1 MTSLP
6 NPKRLFNQRKAL
18 GQHYL
23 RDKRYLGSVLR
34 AARLSP
40 TDTVIEIGPGRGV
53 LTSELIN
60 RVRRVV
66 AVELDS
72 ALVKGLRDRFESTS
86 NLEVVEGDARLVHPQ
101 TLLGGL
107 EPYKVVANLP
117 YYAASRIVRSF
128 LESTHRP
135 QLLVVMVQKEV
146 ATQMVARPGKMT
158 LLSVG
163 IQFFGEP
170 RVVTSIPPKAFNPPP
185 KVMSSIVSIQVYEQP
200 PIEVDDI
207 SRFFSFVRGGFSA
220 PRKQLRN
227 SLTHGLGST
236 PIEMEK
242 LLHRSNIQS
251 TRRAETLSMT
261 EWGVLYREWNYTNV
275 DY

>member
-1 MTSLP
+1 LTSVP
-6 NPKRLFNQRKAL
+6 SPRRLFNTRKAL

-23 RDKRYLGSVLR
+23 RDRRYLGPVLR
-34 AARLSP
+34 AAQLLSN
-40 TDTVIEIGPGRGV
+40 DTVIEVGPGRGV

-66 AVELDS
+66 AVELDP
-72 ALVKGLRDRFESTS
+72 ALVQGLRNRFESAS

-128 LESTHRP
+128 LESAHSP
-135 QLLVVMVQKEV
+135 QLLVIMVQKEV
-146 ATQMVARPGKMT
+146 AKQMVAPPGKMT

-163 IQFFGEP
+163 IQVFGEP
-170 RVVTSIPPKAFNPPP
+170 RIVTSIPPKAFSPPP
-185 KVMSSIVSIQVYEQP
+185 KVMSSIVSIKVYEQP
-200 PIEVDDI
+200 AIQVDDI
-207 SRFFSFVRGGFSA
+207 TRFFSFVRGGFSA

-227 SLTHGLGST
+227 SLSHGLGST
-236 PIEMEK
+236 PVQWEN
-242 LLHRSNIQS
+242 LLHRANIQP
-251 TRRAETLSMT
+251 TRRAETLSIA
-261 EWGVLYREWNYTNV
+261 EWGILYGEWQLQQC
-275 DY
+275 